1 MTLSG
6 WNTVGSSDGL
16 TEGPREGGLRRYLRV
31 LREHWLL
38 VVAAVLVSM
47 LAAFAYAASA
57 DKTYEAEAVLEI
69 TPVPD
74 DGRFDGIAVVRESS
88 DPTRDVE
95 TLALFAGT
103 QGVEDRARQ
112 FFAESDPPPG
122 AVLGDIEALP
132 KANSFLVGL
141 TATANDPDLAARTA
155 NAYSLAIVALRNQAF
170 NRDLR
175 RQTTNLRAQLNTL
188 TPTPTGDDARSAVQ
202 TRLANLSAL
211 RGTGDPSISELT
223 PAFPPEAP
231 SSPGLPLILIAGAFV
246 GLFWGVGA
254 AFVSDTLLSRLRRD
268 RQLLE
273 SFTLPIVARI
283 PTTRGR
289 YAGVSPLSP
298 AQLDAPS
305 LEGYRTL
312 RQNIEV
318 LRRDGDVARTI
329 MFTSAAPSEGKTT
342 SAVNTAATLAQSG
355 YRVVL
360 VDADLRRPSVGK
372 TLSMAPAAGTAAV
385 LSGLATLDEALVST
399 SRYGAAMELLL
410 VNPSERP
417 RVELLTK
424 VAIDRLIAAARER
437 ADFIIFDTAPLA
449 TVADA
454 LPIATA
460 VDDVFITVRRGQT
473 KMATL
478 RRLVET
484 LGMHNVIMRGFVL
497 IGVARERVSYGSL
510 YYQVDEGPSAQA
522 PAPRQS
528 VRRGG

>member
-1 MTLSG
+1 MTLRG
-6 WNTVGSSDGL
+6 WNTVGTSDGF
-16 TEGPREGGLRRYLRV
+16 TESPREGGLRRYLRV

-38 VVAAVLVSM
+38 VVAAVVVSM
-47 LAAFAYAASA
+47 LAAFAYSVSA
-57 DKTYEAEAVLEI
+57 DKTYEAEAILEI
-69 TPVPD
+69 NPVESSNGALDSLP
-74 DGRFDGIAVVRESS
+74 VVRQSS

-95 TLALFAGT
+95 TLARQIGT
-103 QGVEDRARQ
+103 QEVEDEAQ
-112 FFAESDPPPG
+112 TVFAAEGPPG
-122 AVLGDIEALP
+122 QTLGSVEALP
-132 KANSFLVGL
+132 IANTFLVSIV
-141 TATANDPDLAARTA
+141 ATASDADLAARTA
-155 NAYSLAIVALRNQAF
+155 NAFTQATVNVRRAEFQEARRALVQQLTTDLASIPVTDEGARTAVRQQISSLRALA
-170 NRDLR
+170 NRD
-175 RQTTNLRAQLNTL
+175 N
-188 TPTPTGDDARSAVQ
+188 
-202 TRLANLSAL
+202 
-211 RGTGDPSISELT
+211 PSLSELT

-254 AFVSDTLLSRLRRD
+254 ALVSDSLLSRLRRD

-273 SFTLPIVARI
+273 AFTLPIVARI
-283 PTTRGR
+283 PSTRGR
-289 YAGVSPLSP
+289 YAGISALSP

-342 SAVNTAATLAQSG
+342 SAVNAAATLAQSG
-355 YRVVL
+355 YRVIL
-360 VDADLRRPSVGK
+360 IDADLRRPSVGK
-372 TLSMAPAAGTAAV
+372 TLSLAPSAGTAAV
-385 LSGLATLDEALVST
+385 LSGLANLDEALVST
-399 SRYGAAMELLL
+399 SRYGAPLELLL

-424 VAIDRLIAAARER
+424 VAVERLIAAARDR

-460 VDDVFITVRRGQT
+460 ADDIFITVRRGQT

-478 RRLVET
+478 RRLVEL
-484 LGMHNVIMRGFVL
+484 LGLHNVVMRGFVL
-497 IGVARERVSYGSL
+497 IGVPRERISYGSL
-510 YYQVDEGPSAQA
+510 YYQVDDQQGVQA
-522 PAPRQS
+522 PSPKAPA
-528 VRRGG
+528 RRGG